1 MKHIAFTLLISE
13 INIKL
18 KPIANIS
25 CCPHTFMDKM
35 FGFCSRQSEGTKL
48 VSPLD
53 FLDVHGNIIIII
65 IIII

>member
-1 MKHIAFTLLISE
+1 
-13 INIKL
+13 
-18 KPIANIS
+18 
-25 CCPHTFMDKM
+25 MDKM

-65 IIII
+65 IIIIII